1 MCKHAAVNSEPFH
14 LAEQAAVALRQR
26 LDGTTPDMA
35 VVLGSGWGPAADL
48 LGEMV
53 AEFSTSELPGFP
65 ASTVPGHGGAIRVAR
80 AGRRSVLVFKGRV
93 HLYEGHEPAG
103 VVHGVRSAILAG
115 CWIVLLT
122 NARGSINPT
131 FPVGTPVLLSDHI
144 NLTSRSPLFGPPP
157 PAPYPIRFVDLTEAY
172 SKRLRALA
180 RSIDQDVGEGVYA
193 ALHGP
198 NYETPAEIRMLRT
211 LGADVVGM
219 STALE
224 CIAARH
230 LGAEVMG
237 LSLVTNLAA
246 GLGATNL
253 DHAEVVEA
261 GAAAGERVGR
271 LLRGVIERA

>member
-1 MCKHAAVNSEPFH
+1 VTTEEPFQ
-14 LAEQAAVALRQR
+14 LAERAAAELLRR
-26 LDGTTPDMA
+26 GKPDVA

-48 LGEMV
+48 LGDTV
-53 AEFSTSELPGFP
+53 TEFPTSEVPGFP
-65 ASTVPGHGGAIRVAR
+65 ASTVPGHGGAIRFVR
-80 AGRRSVLVFKGRV
+80 TGGRSVLVFKGRV
-93 HLYEGHEPAG
+93 HLYEGHDPSV
-103 VVHGVRSAILAG
+103 VVHGVRAAIIAG
-115 CWIVLLT
+115 CRIVLLT
-122 NARGSINPT
+122 NAAGSINPR
-131 FPVGTPVLLSDHI
+131 FPVGTPVVLSDHI
-144 NLTSRSPLFGPPP
+144 NLTGRSPLFGPPP
-157 PAPYPIRFVDLTEAY
+157 PDPYPIRFVDLTEAY
-172 SKRLRALA
+172 SKRLRSLA
-180 RSIDQDVGEGVYA
+180 ASLDAGVGEGVYA

-246 GLGATNL
+246 GLGGSTL

-271 LLRGVIERA
+271 LLRAIVEQA